1 MKNNLIGVLEP
12 VHKPV
17 LLKEVLAAFEHI
29 APLNNQAHK
38 GNKPIV
44 VDATLGAGGHAKELI
59 RRGFYVLGIDENRKM
74 VKIAGENLRNFVTS
88 EFAHRAE
95 RLSEPEACPTG
106 NFDEFFKIVTSNF
119 VSIDRVAHESGFE
132 NVDGILFDL
141 GISSYHY
148 QFSSGFSFQ
157 NPDLALDMRLSDS
170 QNVTAADLLNAL
182 PYKKLAELF
191 AQTIPGKAKRL
202 ARCVEQ
208 SRRNRKIE
216 TVGDFLKIVDSAIF
230 ITKRMV
236 GKNQSPYTLPFLALR
251 IAVNYELDNL
261 KIALNKSCGV
271 LKDGGVL
278 AVISF
283 HSGEDKIVKDIFKDL
298 VEKKLM
304 KWKEKLVIPST
315 IEILNNPRSRSAKLR
330 VISRL

>member
-1 MKNNLIGVLEP
+1 MYCITE
-12 VHKPV
+12 
-17 LLKEVLAAFEHI
+17 
-29 APLNNQAHK
+29 
-38 GNKPIV
+38 
-44 VDATLGAGGHAKELI
+44 
-59 RRGFYVLGIDENRKM
+59 
-74 VKIAGENLRNFVTS
+74 
-88 EFAHRAE
+88 
-95 RLSEPEACPTG
+95 
-106 NFDEFFKIVTSNF
+106 
-119 VSIDRVAHESGFE
+119 
-132 NVDGILFDL
+132 
-141 GISSYHY
+141 
-148 QFSSGFSFQ
+148 
-157 NPDLALDMRLSDS
+157 
-170 QNVTAADLLNAL
+170 
-182 PYKKLAELF
+182 
-191 AQTIPGKAKRL
+191 
-202 ARCVEQ
+202 
-208 SRRNRKIE
+208 RNRKIE